1 MRDFHSEPTALY
13 HSPPHSH
20 LPVWVPGCCPATRG
34 SSCHTSL
41 PSRLRATLLAERQIP
56 DSRSRG
62 FKAPALPL
70 NGQVLKS
77 LQAVSLPADGVGSH
91 ATYPTRQWGPGR
103 WGVDY
108 EAQTLKQPSVMST
121 YPCGGVLICSSCSAQ
136 NWGDTVPAC
145 ANKPALQGDT
155 NGETPLISIQL
166 QIVLS
171 AEGII
176 KGCLRTQQGP
186 SLTLCG
192 SQGRFFWGSDVW
204 LTAREQEGY
213 RMF

>member
-20 LPVWVPGCCPATRG
+20 LPVWVPGCCPAARG
-34 SSCHTSL
+34 SSCYISL

-62 FKAPALPL
+62 FKVPALPL

-108 EAQTLKQPSVMST
+108 EAQTLDQPSVRHR
-121 YPCGGVLICSSCSAQ
+121 PCRLWWAHTHAGARSYAAV
-136 NWGDTVPAC
+136 
-145 ANKPALQGDT
+145 ALQRT
-155 NGETPLISIQL
+155 GETQFQPVLTNRPSREIQT
-166 QIVLS
+166 
-171 AEGII
+171 E
-176 KGCLRTQQGP
+176 
-186 SLTLCG
+186 
-192 SQGRFFWGSDVW
+192 W
-204 LTAREQEGY
+204 LH
-213 RMF
+213 